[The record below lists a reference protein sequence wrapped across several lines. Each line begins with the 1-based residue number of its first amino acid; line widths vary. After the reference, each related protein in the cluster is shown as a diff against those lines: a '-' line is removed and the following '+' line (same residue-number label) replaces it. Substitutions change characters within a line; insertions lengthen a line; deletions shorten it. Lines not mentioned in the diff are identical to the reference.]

1 MEAAPPALD
10 FARIVKAHINIRD
23 ARSQLK
29 KQFDEADAELKASQA
44 KLESIMLDHL
54 NKSGSEGVRTE
65 FGTFYAQEEMTP
77 SASDWNA
84 LYEWI
89 KEHDAWEALE
99 RRIKRTFIKE
109 YAEAHQGGLP
119 PGVSVFRERIVRVR
133 RAA

>member
-1 MEAAPPALD
+1 MDTLAPALD
-10 FARIVKAHINIRD
+10 IGRVTAAHINIRD
-23 ARSQLK
+23 ARHELK
-29 KQFDEADAELKASQA
+29 KQFDEADSDLKKAQQ
-44 KLESIMLDHL
+44 KLEAVMLDHL
-54 NKSGSEGVRTE
+54 NKHGMDAVRTE
-65 FGTFYAQEEMTP
+65 AGTFYAQEEMTP

-109 YAEAHQGGLP
+109 YSEAHNGGLP

-133 RAA
+133 RG